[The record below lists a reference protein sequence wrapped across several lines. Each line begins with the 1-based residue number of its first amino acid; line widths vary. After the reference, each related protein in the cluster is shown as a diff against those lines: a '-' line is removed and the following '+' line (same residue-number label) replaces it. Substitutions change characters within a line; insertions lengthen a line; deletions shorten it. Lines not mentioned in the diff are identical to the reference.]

1 MIEIKYKVN
10 TNKICCT
17 KLGIKMYIYY
27 SYI

>member
-17 KLGIKMYIYY
+17 KLEIKMYMYY
-27 SYI
+27 LYI

>member
-10 TNKICCT
+10 TNKICGT
-17 KLGIKMYIYY
+17 KLEIKMYIYY